1 MAWAMFI
8 SPWKWSLILPLHD
21 VDIHWTELAAAEAN
35 LGSCKPDS
43 KNCKIGSEKNKSEIG
58 DEIRP
63 NVSLIKPDSK
73 KHKPEIEVEI
83 RPNVSLIKPDGKNC
97 KIGSVK
103 NKPEIEAEIRPN
115 IFEKVFK
122 KCSIDEDFYRIA
134 THTMSNMAK
143 VL

>member
-43 KNCKIGSEKNKSEIG
+43 KNCKIGSEKNMSEIEVEIRPNVSLIKPDGKNCKIGSEKNKSEIG

-83 RPNVSLIKPDGKNC
+83 RPNDLIDKT
-97 KIGSVK
+97 
-103 NKPEIEAEIRPN
+103 R
-115 IFEKVFK
+115 
-122 KCSIDEDFYRIA
+122 R
-134 THTMSNMAK
+134 
-143 VL
+143 

>member
-43 KNCKIGSEKNKSEIG
+43 KNCKIGSEKNKS
-58 DEIRP
+58 
-63 NVSLIKPDSK
+63 
-73 KHKPEIEVEI
+73 EIEVEI